1 MERKPLLRVAGPAW
15 ELARFFLFI
24 AFLAAPSSSSGNADM
39 LSEPWLLA
47 AGAGGLAMPAAFLL
61 FALAPD
67 RYASYLPLLR
77 LGKVFEV
84 ATVALLFATG
94 TILWESTMP
103 MPLFRVP
110 VLYRT
115 AVAFGLVIL
124 ADLVV
129 LAGLFRVRA
138 AAGTP
143 SSCERRPPRERPTG
157 PLCRG
162 GAPVG
167 RGAFGIHGGRPA
179 GVLRLGLGFRHRAP
193 RRTARDHADGEEPVG

>member
-15 ELARFFLFI
+15 ELARYFLFI
-24 AFLAAPSSSSGNADM
+24 AFLAASSSSSGNADM

-47 AGAGGLAMPAAFLL
+47 AGAGGLAMPAAFLI

-94 TILWESTMP
+94 TIPPDGTVPFLA
-103 MPLFRVP
+103 FRVP
-110 VLYRT
+110 LLGS
-115 AVAFGLVIL
+115 APIAFGLVIL

-138 AAGTP
+138 AAGAP
-143 SSCERRPPRERPTG
+143 SSP
-157 PLCRG
+157 
-162 GAPVG
+162 
-167 RGAFGIHGGRPA
+167 
-179 GVLRLGLGFRHRAP
+179 
-193 RRTARDHADGEEPVG
+193 